1 MHFSFFK
8 RNKIFINK
16 SLASAGIRWF
26 LTKYIRV
33 VIALNIYFVQCGRNL
48 DEIGGFFM
56 TNLPVLVNDFLS
68 YMETI
73 RGKSKNT
80 IAGYGYDL
88 SVFFK
93 FMKIRRNIV
102 EPDTDVNEINI
113 ADIDEY
119 TIRTITLSDLYAF
132 LSYTANT
139 LDNKNQA
146 RARKVACLR
155 SFFKYLHGKAK
166 VIDDNPTLDLEPPK
180 INSRHPIYLTLD
192 ESKHLLASID
202 GENKERDYAI
212 ITLFLNCGLRLSEL
226 VGIDINRINNDILT
240 VIGKGDKERTVYLNN
255 ACLKAINAYK
265 KVRPTNNV
273 KDKNALFVSERKQR
287 ISKRTVQYLVKRY
300 IGASDL
306 DTERYS
312 THKLRHTA
320 ATLMYKY
327 GNVDIRALQHI
338 LGHENISTTQIYTH
352 IDDDRL
358 RNAVKSNPLSEEGN
372 EDIEKD

>member
-1 MHFSFFK
+1 
-8 RNKIFINK
+8 
-16 SLASAGIRWF
+16 
-26 LTKYIRV
+26 
-33 VIALNIYFVQCGRNL
+33 
-48 DEIGGFFM
+48 
-56 TNLPVLVNDFLS
+56 
-68 YMETI
+68 METI

-80 IAGYGYDL
+80 VAAYGYDL

-93 FMKIRRNIV
+93 FIKIRRNIV
-102 EPDTDVNEINI
+102 NLDTDVNEINI
-113 ADIDEY
+113 SDIDEY

-192 ESKHLLASID
+192 ESKHLLSSID

-265 KVRPTNNV
+265 KVRPIDGV
-273 KDKNALFVSERKQR
+273 KDKNALFISERKQR

-358 RNAVKSNPLSEEGN
+358 RNAVRSNPLSDEGN
-372 EDIEKD
+372 ENIEKD

>member
-1 MHFSFFK
+1 
-8 RNKIFINK
+8 
-16 SLASAGIRWF
+16 
-26 LTKYIRV
+26 
-33 VIALNIYFVQCGRNL
+33 
-48 DEIGGFFM
+48 
-56 TNLPVLVNDFLS
+56 
-68 YMETI
+68 METI

-80 IAGYGYDL
+80 VAAYGYDL

-93 FMKIRRNIV
+93 FIKIRRNIV
-102 EPDTDVNEINI
+102 DPDTDVNEINI
-113 ADIDEY
+113 TDIDEY

-192 ESKHLLASID
+192 ESKHLLSSID

-255 ACLKAINAYK
+255 ACLKAINTYK
-265 KVRPTNNV
+265 KVRPIDGL
-273 KDKNALFVSERKQR
+273 KDKNALFISERKQR

-358 RNAVKSNPLSEEGN
+358 RNAVRSNPLSDEGN
-372 EDIEKD
+372 ENIEND